1 MFIPDKYNTKI
12 LGSYTINA
20 TFRYYHLNIFVLS
33 GASAKYP
40 ILLLFEKS
48 K

>member
-20 TFRYYHLNIFVLS
+20 KFRYIYLNILPCWV
-33 GASAKYP
+33 ASAKYP